1 MARLMRF
8 QDRRDAGRH
17 LAALLRNAGY
27 ALKNPL
33 VLALP
38 RGGVPVG
45 YEVARALRAP
55 LDVFVVRK
63 LGVPGHEELA
73 FGAVSS
79 NGVRI
84 LNRDVIEDLNVP
96 GDVIDEVAARELREL
111 ERRER
116 AYREGRPAPPAWGRT
131 VILVDDGLATGAT
144 MRAAVAAVRRS
155 EPARVVVAVPVAAP
169 AAYDEFR
176 REVDA
181 VACVFTPE
189 PFHAVGLWYQDF
201 SQTDDDEVR
210 DLLARSARELGPEP
224 PAFAQAW
231 THS

>member
-1 MARLMRF
+1 MARALRF
-8 QDRRDAGRH
+8 HNRRTAGRH
-17 LAALLRNAGY
+17 LAQVLRNEGFA
-27 ALKNPL
+27 ARRPL

-73 FGAVSS
+73 LGAVSS
-79 NGVRI
+79 GGVRI
-84 LNRDVIEDLNVP
+84 LNREVVEALNIP
-96 GDVIDEVAARELREL
+96 GEVIDEVAQRELREL
-111 ERRER
+111 ERREC
-116 AYREGRPAPPAWGRT
+116 AYREGRPAPPVRGRT

-144 MRAAVAAVRRS
+144 MRAAVAAVRS
-155 EPARVVVAVPVAAP
+155 AGPDRVVVAVPVAAP
-169 AAYDEFR
+169 EAYDEFR

-181 VACVFTPE
+181 VACLSTPD

-201 SQTDDDEVR
+201 GQTDDAEVR
-210 DLLARSARELGPEP
+210 ELLARAAHERAYEP
-224 PAFAQAW
+224 SGLVAAHP
-231 THS
+231 S

>member
-1 MARLMRF
+1 MARAMRF
-8 QDRRDAGRH
+8 QNRRDAGRH
-17 LAALLRNAGY
+17 LATLLRREGFA
-27 ALKNPL
+27 ARRPL

-73 FGAVSS
+73 LGAVSS

-84 LNRDVIEDLNVP
+84 LNDEVIESLGVP
-96 GDVIDEVAARELREL
+96 AEVIDEVAERELREL

-116 AYREGRPAPPAWGRT
+116 AYREGRSAPAAWGRT
-131 VILVDDGLATGAT
+131 VVLVDDGLATGAT
-144 MRAAVAAVRRS
+144 MRAAVAALRRS
-155 EPARVVVAVPVAAP
+155 EPAHLVVAVPVASP
-169 AAYDEFR
+169 QAY
-176 REVDA
+176 RELRHQVDA
-181 VACVFTPE
+181 IACIHVPD

-201 SQTDDDEVR
+201 AQTDDDEVR
-210 DLLARSARELGPEP
+210 ELLARSSSELAVGAYAPSAAP
-224 PAFAQAW
+224 LF
-231 THS
+231 